1 MDMSD
6 SKPHLLVAKGNINR
20 MGGAERDL
28 IRCLPHL
35 QQWYDVSVAT
45 LNPSTKLSNLCQ
57 ENNIKIF
64 SPPTPW
70 NPPNSPFSQI
80 SDGVHKSSRQQW
92 RKCEGLLEAIDN
104 SDYFHIVSGDGY
116 LAIMEM
122 IPKNK
127 TAHLYLHEPHR
138 GYHEDSLH
146 RKLNGKLKR
155 PSLITKLI
163 LSKGRKNDLSIVRK
177 FASNPSF
184 FVSGNSYYSAQR
196 SREVYQIECGVL
208 HPCVDQEEY
217 PSEVSNTINP
227 IKQTTQSEY
236 VVTVGTAN
244 WAKATMETISM
255 LSGTGISLAH
265 VGGGTDSEKT
275 QLQIHAKNNS
285 VELWIAP
292 RLSSTELAKLMSDA
306 LAIVSMAHKEPFG
319 LTPIEAFS
327 IGTPA
332 IFVDEGGF
340 RDTIVDGKCGRL
352 IARDNIA
359 EWHAALDQA
368 RVLENRK
375 NWSKF
380 GQDRIAQL
388 KLSPREQAEKIHY
401 ILQS

>member
-1 MDMSD
+1 MSD
-6 SKPHLLVAKGNINR
+6 IKPSLLVAKGDINR

-45 LNPSTKLSNLCQ
+45 LNPSAKLSNICQ

-64 SPPTPW
+64 SPLTPW
-70 NPPNSPFSQI
+70 SPPNSPISQI
-80 SDGVHKSSRQQW
+80 FDGVHKSSRKHW
-92 RKCEGLLEAIDN
+92 RMCEGLIETIDN
-104 SDYFHIVSGDGY
+104 FDYFHIVSGDGY

-127 TAHLYLHEPHR
+127 IAHLYLHEPHR

-155 PSLITKLI
+155 PSIITNII

-184 FVSGNSYYSAQR
+184 FVSGNSSYSAQR
-196 SREVYQIECGVL
+196 SRDVYRIKCDVL
-208 HPCVDQEEY
+208 HPCVDQDEY
-217 PSEVSNTINP
+217 SNEVGDTTNP
-227 IKQTTQSEY
+227 IKQSTQAEY
-236 VVTVGTAN
+236 VVTIGTAN
-244 WAKATMETISM
+244 WAKGTMETISM

-265 VGGGTDSEKT
+265 VGGGNDAEKS
-275 QLQIHAKNNS
+275 QLRVHAKNNS
-285 VELWIAP
+285 VELWVAP
-292 RLSSTELAKLMSDA
+292 KLSSIELAKLMSDA

-352 IARDNIA
+352 IPRGSTR
-359 EWHAALDQA
+359 EWHAALNQA
-368 RVLENRK
+368 RDPENRK
-375 NWSKF
+375 NWSNF
-380 GQDRIAQL
+380 GRDRILEL
-388 KLSPREQAEKIHY
+388 KLSPKQQAEKIHQ

>member
-1 MDMSD
+1 MC
-6 SKPHLLVAKGNINR
+6 R
-20 MGGAERDL
+20 
-28 IRCLPHL
+28 
-35 QQWYDVSVAT
+35 
-45 LNPSTKLSNLCQ
+45 
-57 ENNIKIF
+57 
-64 SPPTPW
+64 
-70 NPPNSPFSQI
+70 
-80 SDGVHKSSRQQW
+80 
-92 RKCEGLLEAIDN
+92 
-104 SDYFHIVSGDGY
+104 
-116 LAIMEM
+116 
-122 IPKNK
+122 
-127 TAHLYLHEPHR
+127 
-138 GYHEDSLH
+138 
-146 RKLNGKLKR
+146 
-155 PSLITKLI
+155 
-163 LSKGRKNDLSIVRK
+163 
-177 FASNPSF
+177 
-184 FVSGNSYYSAQR
+184 
-196 SREVYQIECGVL
+196 
-208 HPCVDQEEY
+208 QEEY
-217 PSEVSNTINP
+217 PSEVGNTDNP

-265 VGGGTDSEKT
+265 VGGGTDSEKN

-352 IARDNIA
+352 ISRDNIT

-368 RVLENRK
+368 RVPENRK

-388 KLSPREQAEKIHY
+388 KLSPREQAEKIHH

>member
-1 MDMSD
+1 MSD
-6 SKPHLLVAKGNINR
+6 SKPSLLVAKGNINR

-45 LNPSTKLSNLCQ
+45 LNPSRTLSNLCQ
-57 ENNIKIF
+57 ENNITIF
-64 SPPTPW
+64 SPSTPW
-70 NPPNSPFSQI
+70 NPPTSPFSQI
-80 SDGVHKSSRQQW
+80 FDGVHTSSKHCW
-92 RKCEGLLEAIDN
+92 RKCEGLLETIDN
-104 SDYFHIVSGDGY
+104 FDFFHIVSGDGY
-116 LAIMEM
+116 LAMMEL
-122 IPKNK
+122 IPSDK

-155 PSLITKLI
+155 PSLITNLV

-184 FVSGNSYYSAQR
+184 FVSGNSSYSAQR
-196 SREVYQIECGVL
+196 SRDVYGIECGIL
-208 HPCVDQEEY
+208 HPCVDQEEF
-217 PSEVSNTINP
+217 SVEVGDTPNP
-227 IKQTTQSEY
+227 IKQTTEGEY

-265 VGGGTDSEKT
+265 VGGGTDAQKT
-275 QLQIHAKNNS
+275 RLQHHAQKNA
-285 VELWIAP
+285 VDVWIAP
-292 RLSSTELAKLMSDA
+292 RLSSKELAKLMSDA
-306 LAIVSMAHKEPFG
+306 LAVVSMAHKEPFG

-332 IFVDEGGF
+332 LFVDEGGF

-352 IARDNIA
+352 IARENIA
-359 EWHAALDQA
+359 EWHTALDQA
-368 RVLENRK
+368 RNPVNRK
-375 NWSKF
+375 KWSEF
-380 GQDRIAQL
+380 GRDRIVELQ
-388 KLSPREQAEKIHY
+388 LSPQQQAEKIHQ
-401 ILQS
+401 ILQR

>member
-1 MDMSD
+1 MSD
-6 SKPHLLVAKGNINR
+6 IKPSLLVAKGNINR

-45 LNPSTKLSNLCQ
+45 LNPSTKLSKICQ

-64 SPPTPW
+64 SPPEPW
-70 NPPNSPFSQI
+70 SPPNSPFSQI
-80 SDGVHKSSRQQW
+80 FDGVHKSSRQHW
-92 RKCEGLLEAIDN
+92 KMCEGLIEAIGN
-104 SDYFHIVSGDGY
+104 FDYFHIVSGDGY

-155 PSLITKLI
+155 PSMITNII
-163 LSKGRKNDLSIVRK
+163 LSKGRKNDRSIVRK
-177 FASNPSF
+177 FASNTSF
-184 FVSGNSYYSAQR
+184 FVSGNSSYSAQR
-196 SREVYQIECGVL
+196 SREVYDIECEVL

-217 PSEVSNTINP
+217 SSEVGNTINP
-227 IKQTTQSEY
+227 IKQSTQAEY
-236 VVTVGTAN
+236 VVTIGTAN

-265 VGGGTDSEKT
+265 VGGGTNVEKT
-275 QLQIHAKNNS
+275 QLQVHAKNKS

-292 RLSSTELAKLMSDA
+292 RLSSNELAKLMADA

-352 IARDNIA
+352 IPRDSTR

-368 RVLENRK
+368 REPENRK
-375 NWSKF
+375 NWSDF
-380 GQDRIAQL
+380 GRSRISEL
-388 KLSPREQAEKIHY
+388 KLSPNEQAEKIHQ